1 MEEAERCDRLGILDS
16 GRLVALGTP
25 AELRGSIGGDCLT
38 VQSPAPAELAR
49 RIGERLQVPARA
61 VGGQVR
67 IETQRG
73 HEFVS
78 RLMEAF
84 GPEISSVALGKPT
97 LEDVFVE
104 RTGHRFW
111 DEEDGQSV

>member
-1 MEEAERCDRLGILDS
+1 GRLGILDS

-25 AELRGSIGGDCLT
+25 AELRSSIGGDCLT
-38 VQSPAPAELAR
+38 VQSTAPAELAR
-49 RIGERLQVPARA
+49 RIGEQFQGPARA
-61 VGGQVR
+61 VAGQIR
-67 IETQRG
+67 IETERG
-73 HEFVS
+73 HEFVN
-78 RLMEAF
+78 RLMEGV

-111 DEEDGQSV
+111 EDCDNEASSV